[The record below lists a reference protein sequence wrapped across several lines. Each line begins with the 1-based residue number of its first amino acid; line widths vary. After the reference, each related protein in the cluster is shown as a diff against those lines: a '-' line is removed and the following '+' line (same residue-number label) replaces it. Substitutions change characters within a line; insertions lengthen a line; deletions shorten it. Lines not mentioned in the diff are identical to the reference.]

1 MNSLIPHS
9 VWSHRM
15 AIGAQKWQSKHYPNK
30 GGNVKM
36 GETTGFK
43 LTTGQKNVLQVWLA
57 LCETC
62 NRCTSR

>member
-1 MNSLIPHS
+1 
-9 VWSHRM
+9 M